1 MFQYNFQIS
10 NFRIPGPQR
19 RQRDARAA
27 ERDGDAYAP
36 ALLDLR
42 KLEPKLGPRILAHSP
57 AGLLQH

>member
-1 MFQYNFQIS
+1 MELLFP
-10 NFRIPGPQR
+10 IPGSQR

-42 KLEPKLGPRILAHSP
+42 KLEPKLGPRVLAHSP
-57 AGLLQH
+57 TGLLQH